1 MLNYNLDKE
10 SRLFLSKL
18 IDIEDVNSPLLK
30 DNETFLKRVE
40 LLQPVYYIQDKI
52 EIFLREKEKFN
63 STKEYIDYINK
74 EEHKILEY
82 IQDILEKLIDNIEIK
97 HTNICNIQKDIN
109 DEKYVGSKFLRIY
122 FDNDIVTCINYLS
135 PDKEKLNNISDI
147 ISQVTDC
154 EYLRNLELTSNKLSK
169 YHKSLVDFTLS
180 KICSD
185 LNKQVNKF
193 ISNKQLIAMNNSSLI
208 YSIQPNIGILLI
220 DSIYEE
226 LNKTFDI
233 DIETFEIRKYSEKA
247 EVYIKEYDN
256 GSNKII
262 TEKASN
268 LDILSILSF
277 LGNSEIDTNNLVFEC
292 NGITCRADRLIDL
305 N

>member
-18 IDIEDVNSPLLK
+18 IDIEDINSPLLK

-154 EYLRNLELTSNKLSK
+154 EYLRNLELTSDKLSK
-169 YHKSLVDFTLS
+169 YHKSLVDFTMS

-226 LNKTFDI
+226 LKKTFDI
-233 DIETFEIRKYSEKA
+233 DIETFEIRKYSEKS

>member
-40 LLQPVYYIQDKI
+40 LLQPVYYIQEKI

-97 HTNICNIQKDIN
+97 HTNMCNIQKDIN

-154 EYLRNLELTSNKLSK
+154 KYLRNLELTSNKLSK
-169 YHKSLVDFTLS
+169 YHKSLVDFTVS
-180 KICSD
+180 TICSD

-226 LNKTFDI
+226 LKKTFDI
-233 DIETFEIRKYSEKA
+233 DIETFEIRKYSEKS

>member
-18 IDIEDVNSPLLK
+18 IGIEDVNSPLLK

-169 YHKSLVDFTLS
+169 YHKSLVDFTMS

-226 LNKTFDI
+226 LKKTFDI
-233 DIETFEIRKYSEKA
+233 DIETFEIRKYSEKS